1 MTTTVTLHGNE
12 PSTGGRTEKLANV
25 MQLAAPA
32 GRRGKNTTYCTQNV
46 SGLHE
51 MNLRAPETTPS
62 RGFFK
67 LNFTSGDKVL
77 KSNKQQ
83 HTSAFISTLYQEVTV

>member
-1 MTTTVTLHGNE
+1 MN
-12 PSTGGRTEKLANV
+12 TGGRTEKLANA

-32 GRRGKNTTYCTQNV
+32 GRRGKNTTYCKQNV

-62 RGFFK
+62 RGF
-67 LNFTSGDKVL
+67 LN
-77 KSNKQQ
+77 
-83 HTSAFISTLYQEVTV
+83 